1 MRLDDLSWPEVAA
14 RASHSVLAVPVGS
27 TEQHGPHLP
36 LSTDTDI
43 ALELCHRLASTRADV
58 LVAPAVGYGSAG
70 EHAGFPGTL
79 SIGAVVTEELLVELA
94 RSADDFSGVL
104 FVSCHGGNAAPVR
117 RAVGRLVAESRR
129 VRAWSPGPV
138 PVSVDNAIRDGGAHA
153 GWTETAVI
161 LALRSGTVRLDR
173 AAAGPVEPL
182 RRLMPALQAGGVRSV
197 SPNGVLGDPSGA
209 TAEAG
214 EKILAGWGRDL
225 VAAVAG
231 WPAPTAGPG
240 AGG

>member
-1 MRLDDLSWPEVAA
+1 MLITDVQEAVMSPVVRQELPVAGPQA
-14 RASHSVLAVPVGS
+14 R
-27 TEQHGPHLP
+27 
-36 LSTDTDI
+36 
-43 ALELCHRLASTRADV
+43 
-58 LVAPAVGYGSAG
+58 
-70 EHAGFPGTL
+70 TL
-79 SIGAVVTEELLVELA
+79 SLPQLQIANTI
-94 RSADDFSGVL
+94 
-104 FVSCHGGNAAPVR
+104 
-117 RAVGRLVAESRR
+117 GRLVAESRR